1 MSVDLCSYGLGPGK
15 AEGLVSDWEDRSAD
29 IELVS
34 EVEMEYGLCLTASS
48 WAAMEAILAISCP
61 S

>member
-1 MSVDLCSYGLGPGK
+1 MIVSYGLGPGK

-34 EVEMEYGLCLTASS
+34 EVEMEYGLCLMASS
-48 WAAMEAILAISCP
+48 WAVMEASLAISCP